1 MKLLLLAI
9 LFFCCYHWHYAQQPT
24 LLWGRGGGGGFNASA
39 ISYNRDGSEFYAIYF
54 MSRAIYCYDSQTG
67 VLKSIIRDTNMIP
80 DFSNWGDFSGDGSR
94 VAYTT
99 IKGSIVFRE
108 MPSGRLLHEFKD
120 SARFLGFR
128 VQCSY
133 NGKFIATVSFDS
145 MLTVW
150 DTEKLRLHY
159 GKQLHTRDVLGISVT
174 SDGRY
179 LAIGSE
185 QATAIDMT
193 ADTVLWQA
201 DLSINYRGPGSLT
214 DLQFSPNDSTI
225 MIGYGYVNSHYHV
238 SSGKPLWKRSE
249 KSPGFITPAFSSNG
263 KYITGT
269 GEDNST
275 QDENKDGVI
284 VYQAKDGRPI
294 AVYHSASYSNVAVAF
309 SPKQP
314 RITLAGDP
322 YADLYE
328 WDYQADTFVRD
339 YNESSGGDIAF
350 LMDDTSMVAFA
361 WSQGTTIY
369 GPSPTFRKTFYNS
382 SRSTSAVSPSAVNPY
397 DSSIVHGVFG
407 SRKGAIVFYD
417 LDNLQIEQV
426 SGIVRPNNRIQWDRL
441 IYDVTF
447 SSDGTYLAAASDSTV
462 LLCDGRVRTIIA
474 PLPSDSLR
482 FTSVDFS
489 PDNSLLAAASNSGGF
504 VSLWN
509 PNTRQPLPPLH
520 AFDDSVRVARFS
532 HDGKLLAAAG
542 IDSTIRIFNVSDWS
556 LRHTLRG
563 HTNRVND
570 LAFAYGAN
578 RLASVSSDQTLR
590 VWDAETGEQVAVSN
604 AISDY
609 FHYVAI
615 SRDNRYIGVGGRSG
629 VYLYSASNSL
639 GVEHIREDQRM
650 LAMTLRPNPATE
662 RCEVELGMEWLGW
675 EPPTVT
681 VMDVMGRRQR
691 VAATEE
697 ISATPGVR
705 LTLDVSNLPAGY
717 YVVEAT
723 GKGKRSVGGMMV
735 VR

>member
-24 LLWGRGGGGGFNASA
+24 LLWGRGGGGGFSASA
-39 ISYNRDGSEFYAIYF
+39 ISYGNNGSEFYSMHSF
-54 MSRAIYCYDSQTG
+54 SRAIYRYDSQTG
-67 VLKSIIRDTNMIP
+67 VVIGIIRDTNMTLAL
-80 DFSNWGDFSGDGSR
+80 SGNWVGFSGDGR
-94 VAYTT
+94 YVAYRTMT
-99 IKGSIVFRE
+99 GSIVFRE
-108 MPSGRLLHEFKD
+108 MPSGRLIHEFKD
-120 SARFLGFR
+120 SSRFLGLYVR
-128 VQCSY
+128 CSY
-133 NGKFIATVSFDS
+133 NGKFIAIVNFDS
-145 MLTVW
+145 TLMVW

-185 QATAIDMT
+185 QATVIDMI

-328 WDYQADTFVRD
+328 WDYEADTFVRD
-339 YNESSGGDIAF
+339 YNDRVSGDISF
-350 LMDDTSMVAFA
+350 LMDDTSLTAVD
-361 WSQGTTIY
+361 WLRGTNIY
-369 GPSPTFRKTFYNS
+369 STTPACKRSLWNGIWGGS
-382 SRSTSAVSPSAVNPY
+382 SSAINPY
-397 DSSIVHGVFG
+397 DSSIAYGGYFG
-407 SRKGAIVFYD
+407 GSERGYITFYD
-417 LDNLQIEQV
+417 FDSLRLHPVTTIV
-426 SGIVRPNNRIQWDRL
+426 SPNTTIPWDRYIHDL
-441 IYDVTF
+441 TF

-462 LLCDGRVRTIIA
+462 LLCDGRARTIIA

-489 PDNSLLAAASNSGGF
+489 PDNSLLAAASNRGGF

-509 PNTRQPLPPLH
+509 PNTRQLLPPLH

-681 VMDVMGRRQR
+681 VMDVMGRRQQ

-697 ISATPGVR
+697 ISAVPGLR
-705 LTLDVSNLPAGY
+705 LTIDVSNLLAGY

>member
-133 NGKFIATVSFDS
+133 NGKFFATVSFDS

-179 LAIGSE
+179 LAIGTE
-185 QATAIDMT
+185 QATVIDMI

-249 KSPGFITPAFSSNG
+249 KFPMSTTPAFSSNG
-263 KYITGT
+263 KYTTGT

-294 AVYHSASYSNVAVAF
+294 AVYHAASSNSVAVAF
-309 SPKQP
+309 SPSQQ
-314 RITLAGDP
+314 RLTLAGRD

-328 WDYQADTFVRD
+328 WDYEADTFVRD
-339 YNESSGGDIAF
+339 YNDRVSGDISF
-350 LMDDTSMVAFA
+350 LMDDTSLTAVD
-361 WSQGTTIY
+361 WLRGTNIY
-369 GPSPTFRKTFYNS
+369 STTPACKRSLWNGIWGGS
-382 SRSTSAVSPSAVNPY
+382 SSAINPY
-397 DSSIVHGVFG
+397 DSSIAYGGYFG
-407 SRKGAIVFYD
+407 GSERGYITFYD
-417 LDNLQIEQV
+417 FDSLRLHPVTTIV
-426 SGIVRPNNRIQWDRL
+426 SPNTTIPWDRYIHDL
-441 IYDVTF
+441 TF

-462 LLCDGRVRTIIA
+462 LLCDGRARTIIA

-489 PDNSLLAAASNSGGF
+489 PDNSLLAAASNRGGF

-509 PNTRQPLPPLH
+509 PNTRQLLPPLH

-681 VMDVMGRRQR
+681 VMDVMGRRQQ

-697 ISATPGVR
+697 ISAVPGLR
-705 LTLDVSNLPAGY
+705 LTIDVSNLLAGY